1 MTPEQFIEK
10 LKDPDQARAKE
21 NVIEILKSADN
32 QIYNIEYQQFAPN
45 DYKVVVSI
53 NVGQS

>member
-21 NVIEILKSADN
+21 NVIEILKSSNN
-32 QIYNIEYQQFAPN
+32 QIYNIEYQQFSPN
-45 DYKVVVSI
+45 DYRVVVSI
-53 NVGQS
+53 NVGQ